1 MVTDVSLN
9 GLTDRLR
16 FSETGGLSMKQSQH
30 LLDNAVTC
38 SKLAKRTTDKQT
50 KTRFKR
56 MEEAW
61 RALAREQDWLDGE
74 ITPIEAPRFGR
85 PTGVRQS
92 LS

>member
-1 MVTDVSLN
+1 
-9 GLTDRLR
+9 
-16 FSETGGLSMKQSQH
+16 MKQSQH
-30 LLDNAVTC
+30 LLDNAVRC

-74 ITPIEAPRFGR
+74 ITPIEASRFGR
-85 PTGVRQS
+85 STGGRQS
-92 LS
+92 LSSR

>member
-1 MVTDVSLN
+1 MVTEVSLN
-9 GLTDRLR
+9 GLAHCLRLP
-16 FSETGGLSMKQSQH
+16 ETGGLSKKQSQR

-38 SKLAKRTTDKQT
+38 SKLAKLTTDKQT

-56 MEEAW
+56 MEAAW

-74 ITPIEAPRFGR
+74 ITPIEASRLGR

>member
-1 MVTDVSLN
+1 MVTEVSLN
-9 GLTDRLR
+9 GLSDCLR
-16 FSETGGLSMKQSQH
+16 FSGAGGLSMKQSQH

-38 SKLAKRTTDKQT
+38 SKLAKQTTDKQT
-50 KTRFKR
+50 KTHFKR
-56 MEEAW
+56 MEDAW

-74 ITPIEAPRFGR
+74 ITPVEVSRLRR